1 MTYSLNY
8 VPGCLSRWFT
18 QELAIAVAIA
28 VYGVGSEQALAATI
42 GPLTEIPVLL
52 SLSWV
57 ALYLR
62 HRLNFNMGRSEEDQ
76 YSMRETVMESSA
88 TGADTSS

>member
-1 MTYSLNY
+1 MCHLFITVVLM
-8 VPGCLSRWFT
+8 

-62 HRLNFNMGRSEEDQ
+62 HRLNFDVGRPEEDQ
-76 YSMRETVMESSA
+76 YSMREAVIESSA
-88 TGADTSS
+88 TGAI